1 MAAEHNVVREG
12 IIAGILSATVIV
24 VWLFIVDA
32 IASHPFF
39 TPMVLGRGL
48 LGFFG
53 RSSPAD
59 SSALYVVIYTIFH
72 YVAFAIIGIIAA
84 MVVHQARRTPA
95 ILAGF
100 LIAFVVFEIGFYG
113 LAALLSVST
122 ALGGLAWYQIGVANL
137 VAAVVMFYFMWA
149 RHPEL
154 KRNFTTALEGRDV

>member
-1 MAAEHNVVREG
+1 
-12 IIAGILSATVIV
+12 
-24 VWLFIVDA
+24 
-32 IASHPFF
+32 
-39 TPMVLGRGL
+39 
-48 LGFFG
+48 
-53 RSSPAD
+53 
-59 SSALYVVIYTIFH
+59 VVIYTIFH